1 MKKILLMS
9 VAMLAAGMTAN
20 AQTDYDYPTVTQNIP
35 AFPTAEGFG
44 KFATGGR
51 GGKVVTVT
59 TLEDDATNLAGS
71 LRWALNQYPNEP
83 ITVVFDVSVGL
94 SSTTY

>member
-1 MKKILLMS
+1 MLTT
-9 VAMLAAGMTAN
+9 AMLAFCGIAN
-20 AQTDYDYPTVTQNIP
+20 AQSDFDYPTATQNIP

-59 TLEDDATNLAGS
+59 TLDDDATNPPIGS
-71 LRWALNQYPNEP
+71 FRWALNQYPNEP
-83 ITVVFDVSVGL
+83 ITVVFNVSGWIIL
-94 SSTTY
+94 TILC